1 VPDADAMNDGTF
13 DRLEHLVADGVLT
26 RCREIFEKSVALSN
40 GYASYLV
47 RTAKHWALTTNN

>member
-1 VPDADAMNDGTF
+1 MMGRV
-13 DRLEHLVADGVLT
+13 DRLEDLDSDGVMT
-26 RCREIFEKSVALSN
+26 RFREIFEKSVALSN